1 MATEVHRLSMG
12 RVQVTTI
19 DRYDNRRHYEF
30 RPEGPHGTLT
40 PTGDGRKYTPVVL
53 QAMWEEG
60 LVVDWDPDELT
71 ADERAKLDGFC
82 DDCGT
87 AIRQQQVGPSTWEN
101 HCDGCGE
108 VKETVEA

>member
-1 MATEVHRLSMG
+1 MATEIQHLAMG

-30 RPEGPHGTLT
+30 RRSRDGLGLE

-53 QAMWEEG
+53 QAMWNEG
-60 LVVDWDPDELT
+60 LVVNWDPDDLT
-71 ADERAKLDGFC
+71 ADERAKIDGFC

-87 AIRQQQVGPSTWEN
+87 AIRQQQVGPDEWEN